1 MWSRFEA
8 VDPRTECRCASQ
20 GSSAR
25 RRRRQPSAAGR
36 WVLHVSECACVPRVV
51 RGIAVS
57 ASRIERTNTRPHTS
71 LRSRRAERTVS
82 RPVRFAPFYRV
93 VRVWTR
99 LPRLHELPGV
109 SATTE
114 QVADAFGTDA
124 LFENALLIGGICERV
139 GSPHRHVDTVLLGRL
154 TRQPQQRFNGLL
166 GQRCFPWRS
175 TRGLAGSQ
183 RVQAVRIERAQKP
196 AHALGMPASTPR
208 DVRDTG
214 AVGRCPQHPTTPR
227 PRRVSRRET
236 ALDFESFRRAQRSN
250 VKCHDHTLHTTR
262 KPYNT
267 HSGVTH

>member
-1 MWSRFEA
+1 MWFRFEA

-114 QVADAFGTDA
+114 QGADAFGTDA
-124 LFENALLIGGICERV
+124 LSTAVEE
-139 GSPHRHVDTVLLGRL
+139 SPLRRFRNPQFRLVDSRPSVSVATTGDR
-154 TRQPQQRFNGLL
+154 PSFS
-166 GQRCFPWRS
+166 PS
-175 TRGLAGSQ
+175 AGSCL
-183 RVQAVRIERAQKP
+183 RV
-196 AHALGMPASTPR
+196 
-208 DVRDTG
+208 
-214 AVGRCPQHPTTPR
+214 C
-227 PRRVSRRET
+227 
-236 ALDFESFRRAQRSN
+236 
-250 VKCHDHTLHTTR
+250 
-262 KPYNT
+262 
-267 HSGVTH
+267 